1 MMSMG
6 NEMNFVKETF
16 IKMKN
21 IQIILNLYKNIHITF
36 Y

>member
-1 MMSMG
+1 MIFLEK
-6 NEMNFVKETF
+6 EMNFINETF